1 MPHIR
6 LVQIPRRG
14 ALNINEYIGEDVGTR
29 SSTFPTF
36 ELNLAHDSDETMM
49 ESDMCVKTVLQLVK
63 HDEDLERIFD
73 FGAGKGAIGQ
83 QLVKHGL
90 KNLYGHDGS

>member
-1 MPHIR
+1 
-6 LVQIPRRG
+6 
-14 ALNINEYIGEDVGTR
+14 
-29 SSTFPTF
+29 
-36 ELNLAHDSDETMM
+36 
-49 ESDMCVKTVLQLVK
+49 MCVKTVLQLVK